1 MSFYSG
7 ILITNEIH
15 ARSGNSSLRKIKRI
29 VTQQTSLAMKGI

>member
-1 MSFYSG
+1 MNFYSG

-15 ARSGNSSLRKIKRI
+15 ARSCNSSLRKIKRI